1 MFIGH
6 WAPALAIAAH
16 PRAPKLGTLFIAG
29 QLVDWAFFAFVLGG
43 IEHMRIVP
51 GISVMNPM
59 DLYHMPYTHS
69 LLGSI
74 IWAAGFAALLWLWR
88 RDGMM
93 ALLGGAVVLSHWF
106 LDLLVH
112 VPDLTLWGSPPRLGL
127 GLWNHPA
134 VAMPLELG
142 ITFGALFFYV
152 SRTRA
157 TRPSARL
164 AVGVLALLLLTL
176 QMVSWFGDPPKSP
189 DIASA
194 TVVFGAYGIAALVA
208 AWVGATRTTGRT
220 SFARMS

>member
-6 WAPALAIAAH
+6 WAPALVVAAH

-51 GISVMNPM
+51 GTSVMNPM

-74 IWAAGFAALLWLWR
+74 IWAAGFAAMLWLWR
-88 RDGMM
+88 RDRVM

-106 LDLLVH
+106 LDLVVH

-127 GLWNHPA
+127 GLWNRPA
-134 VAMPLELG
+134 IAMPLELG
-142 ITFGALFFYV
+142 ITFGALAYYV
-152 SRTRA
+152 VRTRA
-157 TRPSARL
+157 THRSARL
-164 AVGVLALLLLTL
+164 AVGMLALLLLTL
-176 QMVSWFGDPPKSP
+176 QMVSWFGDPPKSA
-189 DIASA
+189 DGASA
-194 TVVFGAYGIAALVA
+194 AVVFGAYGIAALVA
-208 AWVGATRTTGRT
+208 AWVGATRTTRAHR
-220 SFARMS
+220 SH